1 MPILVVGSIVLDHIR
16 SPYGAS
22 EGALGGSAVYFAGAA
37 RHYAPV
43 RLVGVVGDDFPEE
56 GNEFLRQSGI
66 DTQGL
71 TRVPGKTFRYEA
83 EYPADM
89 QDRKTIRTDLN
100 VFEHFRPAIPESYRD
115 TPIVFLGNIDPLLQ
129 IEVLDQ
135 VKGPKHIAA
144 DTMNYW
150 IHGHRDNL
158 LKMLTRIDTLIL
170 NDSEARELT
179 GESSL
184 VAAMRAITKLGPRIV
199 LLKKGEHGSLLYHD
213 GDFLHVPAFPVDVV
227 KDPTGAGDAFAG
239 GLLGHLARCGTFDTR
254 TWMEAMQHGTAV
266 ASFVVEEFGPAP
278 LRALDPEA
286 VERRIARL
294 RAMVT
299 LP

>member
-1 MPILVVGSIVLDHIR
+1 
-16 SPYGAS
+16 
-22 EGALGGSAVYFAGAA
+22 
-37 RHYAPV
+37 
-43 RLVGVVGDDFPEE
+43 FPEE
-56 GNEFLRQSGI
+56 GNEFLSQNGI

-71 TRVPGKTFRYEA
+71 TRVAGKTFQYEA

-100 VFEHFRPAIPESYRD
+100 VFEHFRPAIPDSYKD
-115 TPIVFLGNIDPLLQ
+115 TPIVFLGNIDPVLQ

-135 VKGPKHIAA
+135 VKGPKHVAA

-150 IHGHRDNL
+150 IHGHRENL
-158 LKMLTRIDTLIL
+158 IKMLGRIDTLIL

-179 GESSL
+179 GESNL
-184 VAAMRAITKLGPRIV
+184 VAALRAITAMGPSIV
-199 LLKKGEHGSLLYHD
+199 IMKKGEHGALLYQD
-213 GDFLHVPAFPVDVV
+213 GDFFHVPAFPVEIV

-239 GLLGHLARCGTFDTR
+239 GVLGFIARCGKFDRR

-278 LRALDPEA
+278 LRQLDHDKIES
-286 VERRIARL
+286 RIARL